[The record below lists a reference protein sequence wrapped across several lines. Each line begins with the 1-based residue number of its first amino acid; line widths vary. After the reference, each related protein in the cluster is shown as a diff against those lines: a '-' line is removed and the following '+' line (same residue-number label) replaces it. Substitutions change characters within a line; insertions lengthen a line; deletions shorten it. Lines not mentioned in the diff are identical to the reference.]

1 MKSKDLRL
9 LLSMGSSRRLFLGA
23 LLGALVN
30 TALVITNAFLIAHL
44 IIALID
50 SSADISTRIFQ
61 LALLW
66 FFRAIYISTF
76 DRWASFEASQ
86 LKNSLRSSI
95 VDSPEI
101 LAHTPSTH
109 LATLL
114 VKGGNALDIYLA
126 RFLPQLFGAVI
137 TPIAVIAT
145 LFIQD
150 WLSGLIALLTVP
162 LIPIFGALIGKYTQV
177 AVSKKWQ
184 SLGVLG
190 KYFED
195 SLRGIHTLALFARV
209 KSQSQRIEEMGDR
222 YTNETMKVLRV
233 SFLSALVL
241 ELAATIS
248 VALIAVSIGLRLVN
262 GSIEFLPSLAILVLA
277 PEVYFPLRNAA
288 SLFHAS
294 ADGTT
299 ALAELNDIQSINPS
313 TSRVGGAAI
322 DAITSIQWDLWQSP
336 FGTGVLTAAVR
347 GSGEITIVRGG
358 SGLGKTTFLNTFL
371 GYGDSSHVRINEKP
385 IADYDSKMLRS
396 TIGWVPQNPV
406 LIAGTVREL
415 FHFFDKSVSDD
426 EIVQALKRVGL
437 EVDQL
442 SDGLQTKIGGSGER
456 VAALSGGQIRRI
468 AIARALFIEPTLLI
482 ADEPTADLDPQS
494 AQEVLQILS
503 DIAAT
508 GTIVLVVLHAPDH
521 VIPSAI
527 EMEMV
532 QR

>member
-30 TALVITNAFLIAHL
+30 TVLVITNAFLIAHL

-101 LAHTPSTH
+101 LTHTPSTH

-137 TPIAVIAT
+137 TPIAVITT

-184 SLGVLG
+184 SMGALG

-195 SLRGIHTLALFARV
+195 SLRGIHTLALFSRE
-209 KSQSQRIEEMGDR
+209 KSQSQRIEEMGER

-248 VALIAVSIGLRLVN
+248 VALIAVSIGLRW
-262 GSIEFLPSLAILVLA
+262 SMAPSN
-277 PEVYFPLRNAA
+277 FCLRWQFWY
-288 SLFHAS
+288 SRQRF
-294 ADGTT
+294 
-299 ALAELNDIQSINPS
+299 
-313 TSRVGGAAI
+313 TSRCEM
-322 DAITSIQWDLWQSP
+322 
-336 FGTGVLTAAVR
+336 R
-347 GSGEITIVRGG
+347 HR
-358 SGLGKTTFLNTFL
+358 
-371 GYGDSSHVRINEKP
+371 SSMHLQMELPHLPNSMIFSAL
-385 IADYDSKMLRS
+385 I
-396 TIGWVPQNPV
+396 PV
-406 LIAGTVREL
+406 LLEWEALQLMRLLRFSGIYGNLLLVPASSRLPYVAVVRSQLFVAGLDLVKLPFST
-415 FHFFDKSVSDD
+415 
-426 EIVQALKRVGL
+426 
-437 EVDQL
+437 L
-442 SDGLQTKIGGSGER
+442 S
-456 VAALSGGQIRRI
+456 
-468 AIARALFIEPTLLI
+468 
-482 ADEPTADLDPQS
+482 
-494 AQEVLQILS
+494 
-503 DIAAT
+503 
-508 GTIVLVVLHAPDH
+508 
-521 VIPSAI
+521 
-527 EMEMV
+527 
-532 QR
+532 